1 MASDLVQSAF
11 VLAVDDDPR
20 MRSALQAEFDDL
32 SINSLLFD
40 NAFDLLRAF
49 PNHSPSCIFLDLIL
63 PQMNGIE
70 CLKQLR
76 RLGCKAPIV
85 IFTALYDP
93 EMRQEALD
101 SGADRFLLKADF
113 FKELPSI
120 LEGVL
125 V

>member
-1 MASDLVQSAF
+1 M
-11 VLAVDDDPR
+11 AVDDDPR

-40 NAFDLLRAF
+40 NAFDLLRSY
-49 PNHSPSCIFLDLIL
+49 PSHSPSFIFLDLIL

-70 CLKQLR
+70 CLKRLR
-76 RLGCKAPIV
+76 SLGYNKSII

-93 EMRQEALD
+93 EMRREALE
-101 SGADRFLLKADF
+101 SGADKFLLKADF
-113 FKELPSI
+113 FKELPAI